1 MNILKLEGIGIKIG
15 GYLSNTQIVEITEK
29 KKKKTSWGYT
39 KSK

>member
-15 GYLSNTQIVEITEK
+15 GYLSSTQIVEIAGK

>member
-29 KKKKTSWGYT
+29 KKQVEDIQRVNK
-39 KSK
+39 

>member
-29 KKKKTSWGYT
+29 KKKTSWGYT